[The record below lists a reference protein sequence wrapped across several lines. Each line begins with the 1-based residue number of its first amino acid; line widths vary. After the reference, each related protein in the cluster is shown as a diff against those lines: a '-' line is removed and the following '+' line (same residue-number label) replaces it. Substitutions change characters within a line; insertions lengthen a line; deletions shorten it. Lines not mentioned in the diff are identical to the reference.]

1 MSFLSR
7 SAPLAAFLAL
17 ALVFAGCSTQRTQL
31 DPAPAA
37 NEAAGMMDAAVNTV
51 DGVRVVA
58 QSQAWPG
65 MAEVKREVTPLRV
78 VMENNGSM
86 PVRIR
91 YDDFSLV
98 GPQGERYAALPPYGV
113 EGSVQEPTL
122 VEGYD
127 PVTAPTFQ
135 YTNFY
140 VAPYYASAYPTLTP
154 YADPFYYDPV
164 YYDRYYTAWESI
176 ALPTEEMVAEVLP
189 EGVLEPG
196 GRVEGFLYF
205 EHVDPEAPRVRFR
218 ADLTNADTGEVF
230 GEISIPFT
238 VNYN

>member
-1 MSFLSR
+1 MPLFSR
-7 SAPLAAFLAL
+7 STPLLTWL
-17 ALVFAGCSTQRTQL
+17 GLVLFIAGCSTQRTQL
-31 DPAPAA
+31 DPAPSA
-37 NEAAGMMDAAVNTV
+37 NQAAGMMDAAVNIV

-65 MAEVKREVTPLRV
+65 MTEVKREVTPLRIV
-78 VMENNGSM
+78 LENNGAM

-91 YDDFSLV
+91 YDHFTLV
-98 GPQGERYAALPPYGV
+98 GPQGERFAALPPYGV

-127 PVTAPTFQ
+127 PVTAPTFE
-135 YTNFY
+135 YSNFY
-140 VAPYYASAYPTLTP
+140 VAPYYASAYPTLDT

-164 YYDRYYTAWESI
+164 YHDRYYTAWESI

-205 EHVDPEAPRVRFR
+205 EHVAPDAPRVRFR
-218 ADLTNADTGEVF
+218 ADLTNAETGEVF
-230 GEISIPFT
+230 GEVSIPFT
-238 VNYN
+238 VNYD